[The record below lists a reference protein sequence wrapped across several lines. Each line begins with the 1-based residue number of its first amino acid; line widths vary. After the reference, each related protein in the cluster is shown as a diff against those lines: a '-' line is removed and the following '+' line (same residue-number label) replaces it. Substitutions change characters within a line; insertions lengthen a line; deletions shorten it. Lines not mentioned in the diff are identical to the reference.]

1 MRGGSE
7 SRKGEKVRGVREDIE
22 KRENEKIREEKR
34 REESGK
40 EKGRENS
47 VDEKE

>member
-34 REESGK
+34 REWKGK
-40 EKGRENS
+40 RTGE
-47 VDEKE
+47 